1 MHIDHFS
8 KVINEEKDRI
18 LSDDMKSLC
27 LKAETIPSSSVKW
40 EAMLIAR
47 ALEYSDRIILSIL
60 KNLKGE

>member
-1 MHIDHFS
+1 MDIDHFS
-8 KVINEEKDRI
+8 KIIDEEKTKI
-18 LSDDMKSLC
+18 LTDDMKSLC
-27 LKAETIPSSSVKW
+27 LKSESLTSSMVKW